1 VAAAREL
8 AAEGDRGKGVTG
20 VAEGGEQDAPAGGAP
35 VPAQSIS
42 ASSRTMRLR
51 SSGSKATGETVSV
64 PTPAS
69 R

>member
-1 VAAAREL
+1 MPAPGEFASQRD
-8 AAEGDRGKGVTG
+8 GGKGVTG
-20 VAEGGEQDAPAGGAP
+20 IAEGGQQDAPVP
-35 VPAQSIS
+35 PAQSIS

-51 SSGSKATGETVSV
+51 ASDSGAITDAISV

>member
-1 VAAAREL
+1 MPAPGEL
-8 AAEGDRGKGVTG
+8 ASQRDGGKGVTG
-20 VAEGGEQDAPAGGAP
+20 IAEGGQQDAPAP
-35 VPAQSIS
+35 PAQSIS

-51 SSGSKATGETVSV
+51 ASDSGAITDAISV